1 MIQQVYA
8 RLFLSLNS
16 VLAMFG
22 IRYSANLCEYMSAF
36 PSSASYLYPEILYY
50 SVFHMLRFASFSLK
64 IIQYFFGILYLACH
78 LIHPEKPT
86 NYPLNPQVVP
96 FHKRNHKARPHL
108 LKLEVNHYII
118 TGQRRGR
125 FEVSSF
131 WLNELHED
139 ERLDE
144 FSSAFADSFKTTIT
158 LE

>member
-1 MIQQVYA
+1 
-8 RLFLSLNS
+8 
-16 VLAMFG
+16 MFG
-22 IRYSANLCEYMSAF
+22 IRYSANLWEYMYVF
-36 PSSASYLYPEILYY
+36 LSSAYYLYPENLHCGA
-50 SVFHMLRFASFSLK
+50 FHKLRFASFSLK
-64 IIQYFFGILYLACH
+64 IIQYFFEILYLACY
-78 LIHPEKPT
+78 LIRPEKPT

-131 WLNELHED
+131 WLNESDED

-144 FSSAFADSFKTTIT
+144 FSSAVTDSFKTTIT

>member
-1 MIQQVYA
+1 
-8 RLFLSLNS
+8 
-16 VLAMFG
+16 MFG
-22 IRYSANLCEYMSAF
+22 IRYSANLWEYMFFPWSAY
-36 PSSASYLYPEILYY
+36 YLYPENLDY
-50 SVFHMLRFASFSLK
+50 SAFHKLRFASFSLK
-64 IIQYFFGILYLACH
+64 IRQYFFEILYSACY
-78 LIHPEKPT
+78 LIRPEKPT

-125 FEVSSF
+125 FEVFSF
-131 WLNELHED
+131 WLSELDED

-144 FSSAFADSFKTTIT
+144 FSFVFIDSFKTTIT